1 MNSIFNKLLSSI
13 EAVFY
18 PALGKAKKNSV
29 NTAKIKTYAAGPV
42 SSPDAY
48 NSRGIRK
55 NGSVRYSP
63 AP

>member
-1 MNSIFNKLLSSI
+1 MNSIFNKLLTSL

-18 PALGKAKKNSV
+18 PAIGKAKKNAV
-29 NTAKIKTYAAGPV
+29 NTAKERTYAAGPV
-42 SSPDAY
+42 SSPDSY

-55 NGSVRYSP
+55 NSSARYSP

>member
-1 MNSIFNKLLSSI
+1 MNSIFSRLLISL

-18 PALGKAKKNSV
+18 PAIGKAKKNFV
-29 NTAKIKTYAAGPV
+29 NTAKERTYTAGPV
-42 SSPDAY
+42 SSPDSY

-55 NGSVRYSP
+55 NNFVRYSP